1 MVLKYDLQNRNLIL
15 TNPEELTRS
24 DDVSFI
30 QCRVDLH
37 SSVFRAE
44 DVLVAVFKSA
54 SYNIKEE
61 VILSVSYD
69 TVDGEIVDIRG
80 YAFVPTKVFEHGGV
94 IQLMIYKKGRVL
106 SDLAQVSTNTVE
118 FFLDPRRYVPLTVPQ
133 MWQYIA
139 HEVSDIWE
147 IIGSLSDLDYEVLIN
162 KPSIE
167 GITLIGNKT
176 YPELNLLSLTNTEID
191 IIVAS

>member
-1 MVLKYDLQNRNLIL
+1 MVLKYDLQQRILIL
-15 TNPEELTRS
+15 TNPEELDKS

-44 DVLVAVFKSA
+44 DILVAVFKSA

-69 TVDGEIVDIRG
+69 TVNGEVADIRG

-94 IQLMIYKKGRVL
+94 IQLMIYKKGRVV
-106 SDLAQVSTNTVE
+106 SDRAQISTNTVE

-139 HEVSDIWE
+139 HEVSDIRE
-147 IIGSLSDLDYEVLIN
+147 YVDDLDYEDLDK

-176 YPELNLLSLTNTEID
+176 YPELNLLSLTNTEIEELLT
-191 IIVAS
+191 